1 LKKILA
7 VAAILLSVC
16 APVFSQPIIDDTE
29 TSIETQLAILRE
41 RQAGIRRAKTILET
55 VFAFDGS
62 TPDVRLSMP
71 DMMDRLH
78 GSYAPWNR
86 RISINSRRQASSYA
100 TLITFHEV
108 GHWFDN
114 RVLAPKFLPGAAES
128 VFASETRV
136 PEMAAYRAAIKNS
149 RTYRGLQSLLDS
161 KNTEKGSARETY
173 LKYVMSDSEMFARAF
188 CAYMAAK
195 SNDAEIQRQ
204 MQIFTE
210 NDWPWNGA
218 FYPNDFKPIEKAF
231 DDLFSKNGWIK
242 PTETEISN

>member
-1 LKKILA
+1 LKKFFA
-7 VAAILLSVC
+7 AFAILISVC
-16 APVFSQPIIDDTE
+16 APVFSQPIIDETE

-71 DMMDRLH
+71 DMKDRLH
-78 GSYAPWNR
+78 GSYAYWNR
-86 RISINSRRQASSYA
+86 LIAINNRHQASSYA
-100 TLITFHEV
+100 ALITFHEV

-114 RVLAPKFLPGAAES
+114 RVLAPRFLPGAPES
-128 VFASETRV
+128 VFASETRA

-149 RTYRGLQSLLDS
+149 RTYRGLQSLLES
-161 KNTEKGSARETY
+161 KNTAKNSAREAY
-173 LKYVMSDSEMFARAF
+173 LKYVMSDSEMFARSF
-188 CAYMAAK
+188 CAYVAAK

-204 MQIFTE
+204 MKIYTE

-218 FYPNDFKPIEKAF
+218 FYPDDFKPIEKSL
-231 DDLFSKNGWIK
+231 DELFSKNGWLK
-242 PTETEISN
+242 PAKNQTTN